1 MRAPNSEATPS
12 GLSGVSRIDSPV
24 TVHGYEPPRY
34 EVICLA
40 CEISSYAPDG
50 DWPLV

>member
-1 MRAPNSEATPS
+1 MRTPNPETQ
-12 GLSGVSRIDSPV
+12 
-24 TVHGYEPPRY
+24 TVASSEPPVVREAWESPGL

-50 DWPLV
+50 DLPLF

>member
-1 MRAPNSEATPS
+1 MRTPNSDSVPTSPQEAHTTREVWVPPS
-12 GLSGVSRIDSPV
+12 F
-24 TVHGYEPPRY
+24 

-50 DWPLV
+50 ELPLF

>member
-1 MRAPNSEATPS
+1 MRNETPEAAPLPGMPNAAAD
-12 GLSGVSRIDSPV
+12 RW
-24 TVHGYEPPRY
+24 EPPSV

-50 DWPLV
+50 DLPLF

>member
-1 MRAPNSEATPS
+1 MRTPNSDSAPSPQEVHATREDWQPPS
-12 GLSGVSRIDSPV
+12 F
-24 TVHGYEPPRY
+24 

-50 DWPLV
+50 DLPLF

>member
-1 MRAPNSEATPS
+1 MRNETPVAAS
-12 GLSGVSRIDSPV
+12 SLGLTTPDRQRVADRW
-24 TVHGYEPPRY
+24 EPPSV

-50 DWPLV
+50 DLPLF

>member
-1 MRAPNSEATPS
+1 MQMPNREDQMLASPEPAPTQDRW
-12 GLSGVSRIDSPV
+12 V
-24 TVHGYEPPRY
+24 PPTL

-50 DWPLV
+50 DFPLF

>member
-1 MRAPNSEATPS
+1 MRAPNTEAIPS
-12 GLSGVSRIDSPV
+12 GLESPPAAESR
-24 TVHGYEPPRY
+24 YEPPSY
-34 EVICLA
+34 ELICLA

>member
-1 MRAPNSEATPS
+1 MRTPNPETQSAA
-12 GLSGVSRIDSPV
+12 SP
-24 TVHGYEPPRY
+24 EPPVVREVWEPPSF

-50 DWPLV
+50 DLPLF

>member
-1 MRAPNSEATPS
+1 MRNQTPEAASSLGMPTPD
-12 GLSGVSRIDSPV
+12 RQMAADRW
-24 TVHGYEPPRY
+24 EPPSV

-50 DWPLV
+50 DLPLF